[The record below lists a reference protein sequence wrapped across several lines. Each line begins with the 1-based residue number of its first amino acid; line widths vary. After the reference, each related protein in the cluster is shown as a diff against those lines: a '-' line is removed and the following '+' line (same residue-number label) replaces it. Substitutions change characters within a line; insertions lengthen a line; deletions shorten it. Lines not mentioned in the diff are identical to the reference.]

1 MNKIWRLLD
10 VTPKVKI
17 LTLGADSQGQN
28 FDHRIGLPGSRFP
41 PWEPTPK
48 VKILTL
54 GADSQGLGSQ
64 LVVGSL

>member
-28 FDHRIGLPGSRFP
+28 FDL
-41 PWEPTPK
+41 
-48 VKILTL
+48 KIRL
-54 GADSQGLGSQ
+54 
-64 LVVGSL
+64 